1 MDTRLA
7 ALLLAALAAAPA
19 AWGQADG
26 SSTEAPSAATK
37 SLPAQGEVVVGIG
50 LLSLAGDIDVQLS
63 YRLGGSPWEF
73 GYRHLRTKETADDPF
88 TGNLLTKTVETIS
101 GPFVNYRFPS
111 APDAWWYAGV
121 GIYEWKKSHA
131 SSVAGRLGEDST
143 TTPFIGGGYAGS
155 FGGIGRFNLGLYV
168 SPFAELE
175 TGATARIDE
184 DEIGVDLVLQ
194 LGLGF

>member
-1 MDTRLA
+1 MRA
-7 ALLLAALAAAPA
+7 A
-19 AWGQADG
+19 GG
-26 SSTEAPSAATK
+26 SSTETPSAATK
-37 SLPAQGEVVVGIG
+37 SLPAQGEMVVGIG
-50 LLSLAGDIDVQLS
+50 LLSLAGDIDLQGS
-63 YRLGGSPWEF
+63 YRPGGSPRWF

-111 APDAWWYAGV
+111 APDARRYVGV

-143 TTPFIGGGYAGS
+143 TAPFIGGGYAGRL
-155 FGGIGRFNLGLYV
+155 GGSGRFNLGLYV
-168 SPFAELE
+168 SPFAEPE